1 MSRVKIKVCGITNK
15 SDAEKA
21 VELGADYIGMIF
33 APTSSR
39 CVKPNGAAQIVKAI
53 GGRCKTVGVF
63 QNASMETIKRVREEV
78 GFDLVQLHGEETA
91 ELVDAISP
99 AVKAISFDGEM
110 DKTQV
115 HTFSPICEF
124 LLFDRPKRIQDSR
137 WLMRVMN
144 MNEWE
149 EITTPFLFAG
159 GLNSFNVGDAVL
171 GLSVSPG
178 FKGIDVASGI
188 ESAPGL
194 KDHKKMEEFFL
205 SVKEVAANA
214 ITR

>member
-15 SDAEKA
+15 ADAEKA
-21 VELGADYIGMIF
+21 IELGADYIGMIF

-39 CVKPNGAAQIVKAI
+39 CVKPSGAAQIVATI
-53 GGRCKTVGVF
+53 AGRCKTVGVF
-63 QNASMETIKRVREEV
+63 QNATAEVIKRTREEV
-78 GFDLVQLHGEETA
+78 GFDFAQLHGDETLDLIGA
-91 ELVDAISP
+91 ATPSI
-99 AVKAISFDGEM
+99 KAISFDGELDM
-110 DKTQV
+110 SQV
-115 HTFSPICEF
+115 QTFASVCEF
-124 LLFDRPKRIQDSR
+124 LLFDRPKTVQDPR
-137 WLMRVMN
+137 WVMRVMN

-149 EITTPFLFAG
+149 EIKTPFLFAG
-159 GLNSFNVGDAVL
+159 GLNAFNVGDAVL

-194 KDHKKMEEFFL
+194 KDHKKMEEFFM
-205 SVKEVAANA
+205 SVREVAANA